1 MVAREGFVICK
12 SERGFRGGCKTSNR
26 KKKRSRFVVADGEI
40 GMK

>member
-26 KKKRSRFVVADGEI
+26 KKKGRGLWLPMVKLE
-40 GMK
+40 